1 MLPHGQSPCCAVRNG
16 ALAYNTVI
24 CFFFVSGIQAAKP
37 MEVPV
42 HIAEGVLSPPVLA
55 LGGALAIAG
64 VGYGLRRLEH
74 DRLMTV
80 GLLSALF
87 FVASLVHVPVG
98 FASAHLIANGLMGI
112 FLGWASFPALF
123 VALLLQ
129 AVLFQFGGLLVL
141 GVNTCTMAG
150 GAMASW
156 LIFRLVLAGRPW
168 GSSLRLACAAF
179 LAGASGPAVAAFLTA
194 LALSFSAEGFMAA
207 AITLF
212 LAHLPIMAAE
222 GALTMLA
229 VSFIARIRPQML
241 HLAEPGLVSREAG
254 PGV

>member
-1 MLPHGQSPCCAVRNG
+1 
-16 ALAYNTVI
+16 
-24 CFFFVSGIQAAKP
+24 
-37 MEVPV
+37 MEVSV
-42 HIAEGVLSPPVLA
+42 HIAEGMLSPPVLA

-156 LIFRLVLAGRPW
+156 LIFRLVLAGRPC
-168 GSSLRLACAAF
+168 GSLRLSCAAF

-194 LALSFSAEGFMAA
+194 LALSFSAEGFKAA